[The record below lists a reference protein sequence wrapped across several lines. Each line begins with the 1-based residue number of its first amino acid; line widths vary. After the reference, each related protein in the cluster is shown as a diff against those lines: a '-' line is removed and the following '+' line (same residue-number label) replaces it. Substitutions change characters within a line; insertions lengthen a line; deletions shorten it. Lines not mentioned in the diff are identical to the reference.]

1 MEFYKKNRNAI
12 FIPLLFLL
20 SFAIRLYYLP
30 ATPIYGDEAA
40 YAEIIDEFSR
50 NPSLIP
56 HYMGHI
62 VSWKPT
68 FGFAVYSLIINVL
81 WTLNPQIPLE
91 VAYRVPS
98 VVFGVLSTLALYFL
112 VRKLYGEE
120 LAFFSSILFT
130 TNCISVAISE
140 GLLLDSLVLFLLIS
154 GIIFYIDGQ
163 RDKKNFYYAGFTGA
177 LLFLTKSIIALMLPV
192 LAISYYV
199 RDRKIGRDVKRG
211 TAFLLSLSAVPLT
224 MFLYALLFFL
234 HAPLGKG
241 GDITATYVYDIF
253 FRVYMQ
259 PKFEP
264 SLLLNTIEFLK
275 LTVPWCILF
284 FSGILLTKL
293 SDREDRFIFLWLL
306 LTLAFVGAGQF
317 YSWYYLQVLP
327 PFSVI
332 CAKPLLHVKNKR
344 SFLPILL
351 LLLLLSLPHFANPSF
366 MDSYISSSPL
376 NIEKMETGLFLRN
389 RYSVQSI
396 TEKGIPEIAFYKF
409 HGESQPNY
417 SRFQITVLDPFAIG
431 SYTAYLTVSEIVLG
445 KAQKLNLTQPDEV
458 WLLMNN
464 SRYVL
469 MDSEVYR
476 IYSEFPLQNYSVA
489 FNSSQGS
496 YVVLE
501 RLK

>member
-30 ATPIYGDEAA
+30 AMPIYGDEAA

-140 GLLLDSLVLFLLIS
+140 ALLLDALVLFLLIS
-154 GIIFYIDGQ
+154 GVLFYAEGE
-163 RDKKNFYYAGFTGA
+163 RNKKYFYYAGLAGA
-177 LLFLTKSIIALMLPV
+177 LLFLTKSIIALMLPA

-199 RDRKIGRDVKRG
+199 GNKGIGRDVNKG
-211 TAFLLSLSAVPLT
+211 KAFLLSLSAVPLA

-241 GDITATYVYDIF
+241 GDITVSYVYDIF
-253 FRVYMQ
+253 FRVYAHTN
-259 PKFEP
+259 FEP
-264 SLLLNTIEFLK
+264 SLLSNTIQFLK
-275 LTVPWCILF
+275 LTVPWCIFF
-284 FSGILLTKL
+284 FSGVTLMKL
-293 SDREDRFIFLWLL
+293 SERNDRFIFIWLL
-306 LTLAFVGAGQF
+306 LTLVFLGAGQF

-332 CAKPLLHVKNKR
+332 CAKSLVEVKKKR
-344 SFLPILL
+344 FFLPAFL
-351 LLLLLSLPHFANPSF
+351 LLLLLSLPYIANSAF
-366 MDSYISSSPL
+366 MDSYLHPYPI
-376 NIEKMETGLFLRN
+376 NAEKMEAGLFLRN
-389 RYSVQSI
+389 RYDILSI
-396 TEKGIPEIAFYKF
+396 TEKGIPEVVFYKF
-409 HGESQPNY
+409 YGENKPNY
-417 SRFQITVLDPFAIG
+417 SSFQMIVLDPFAIG
-431 SYTAYLTVSEIVLG
+431 SYTAYPTLSEIVMG
-445 KAQKLNLTQPDEV
+445 RVHKRNLTDPDDV
-458 WLLMNN
+458 KLFINN
-464 SRYVL
+464 SNYVM
-469 MDSEVYR
+469 MDSKVYGV
-476 IYSEFPLQNYSVA
+476 YSFSPLQNYSVV
-489 FNSSQGS
+489 FNSSEGS
-496 YVVLE
+496 YVI
-501 RLK
+501 LKRS